1 MNFNSLA
8 TMGQNNMSM
17 PPINPTKFKQLTSQ
31 LTQKDLEQFV
41 QQARTQG
48 IPEEQ
53 IQQGLN
59 FIGGLINGT

>member
-1 MNFNSLA
+1 MNFNGLMK
-8 TMGQNNMSM
+8 MGQSNMPM

-41 QQARTQG
+41 QQARAQG
-48 IPEEQ
+48 ISEEQ